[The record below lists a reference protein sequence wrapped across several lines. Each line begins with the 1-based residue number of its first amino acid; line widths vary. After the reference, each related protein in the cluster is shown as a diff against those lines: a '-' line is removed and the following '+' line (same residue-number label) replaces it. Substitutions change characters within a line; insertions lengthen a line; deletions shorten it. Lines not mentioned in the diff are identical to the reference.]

1 MFFSVTESW
10 KNILMFEKTIL
21 SQQKYSIGI
30 FYNRLSNY
38 TFSVAPTIP
47 QYTEIFKSEA
57 ACPNSDSDN

>member
-1 MFFSVTESW
+1 
-10 KNILMFEKTIL
+10 MFEKTIL